1 MSQSA
6 LGIVAIAVA
15 VAIALLITFGAR
27 GLADPAYATVM
38 FWSGVA
44 YLVAFVVLN
53 FGVER
58 IWFPR
63 PRPGGPP
70 LPPLVG
76 PARRSHMMMGAVE
89 SAVFI
94 LGVIL
99 IGIGMSVLGTRGYG
113 SF

>member
-1 MSQSA
+1 MSETA
-6 LGIVAIAVA
+6 AGIVAIAVA
-15 VAIALLITFGAR
+15 LAIALLIIFAAR
-27 GLADPAYATVM
+27 GLEDPAYATVM

-70 LPPLVG
+70 IPPLVG
-76 PARRSHMMMGAVE
+76 PARRGHMIMGAVE

-94 LGVIL
+94 IGVIL
-99 IGIGMSVLGTRGYG
+99 IGVGMSVLGTRGYG